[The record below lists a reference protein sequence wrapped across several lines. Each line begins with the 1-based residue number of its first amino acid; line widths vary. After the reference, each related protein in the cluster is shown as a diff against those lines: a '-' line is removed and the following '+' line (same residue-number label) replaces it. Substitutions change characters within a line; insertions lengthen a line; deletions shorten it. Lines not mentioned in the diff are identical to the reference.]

1 MALSRRQP
9 TPGRIRPRI
18 ARDPVDRTGLREPGL
33 RLVRPRQEASK
44 LGDQVSHEAADERD
58 AWLDAMVQVQENER
72 RRVARE
78 LHDAVGQALTVIRL
92 DLRSL
97 QGRLGDDDVLAGSI
111 AIVDLAMDEIRRI
124 AADLRPAVLDDLGLV
139 PALRSALRSHAD
151 TAGFQGRFSASRL
164 PALSASVATVC
175 FRIAQE
181 ALTNVAR
188 HADATN
194 VAVLVTVRGDHLLLT
209 VHDDG
214 RGFDAVHISQ
224 RPIGERLGLVG
235 MQERARLVGGTLE
248 IRSLAGHGA
257 LVRARLPLRSP
268 SGRTAS

>member
-1 MALSRRQP
+1 M
-9 TPGRIRPRI
+9 G
-18 ARDPVDRTGLREPGL
+18 
-33 RLVRPRQEASK
+33 
-44 LGDQVSHEAADERD
+44 ADERD
-58 AWLDAMVQVQENER
+58 AWLDAMVQIQENER

-78 LHDAVGQALTVIRL
+78 LHDAVGQSLTVIRL

-97 QGRLGDDDVLAGSI
+97 QDRLGDEDALAGSI
-111 AIVDLAMDEIRRI
+111 ASVDLAMDEIRRI

-139 PALRSALRSHAD
+139 PALRSALTSHAD
-151 TAGFQGRFSASRL
+151 TSGFQGRFSATRL

-188 HADATN
+188 HAEAN
-194 VAVLVTVRGDHLLLT
+194 HVAVVVTARGDHLHLT

-214 RGFDAVHISQ
+214 RGFDVVHVGQ
-224 RPIGERLGLVG
+224 RPIGDRLGLVG

-248 IRSLAGHGA
+248 IRSLAGHGTV
-257 LVRARLPLRSP
+257 VRARLPLRP
-268 SGRTAS
+268 ESGRVA